1 MKSIKILLNIISR
14 RCWVRDDKLGW
25 IGAEITKHTTLSNK
39 HQLELSIDSNDD
51 KLEIEVDSLD
61 ESNENLPLLRNPPI
75 LEATEDLTSLSYLN
89 EPAVLHAIKVRYS
102 QLNIYT
108 YSGIVLIATN
118 PFQRVDQF
126 YSSDII
132 QAYSG
137 KRRGEQDPHLFA
149 IAEDAYR
156 CMKND
161 KQNQTIVVSGE
172 SGAGKT
178 VSAKYIMRYFATVEE
193 ITNSDNTALGSNS
206 NNVEMS
212 EVEQQILATNPIME
226 AFGNA
231 KTTRNDNSSRF
242 GKYLE
247 ILFNDK
253 TAIIGARIR
262 TYLLERSRLVFQPK
276 HERNYHIFYQ
286 VLEGLSSDE
295 KEKLKLTSIEDYNYL
310 NQGGDYRIENVDEVE
325 EYKSTTDALSL
336 IGINKDKQFAIFQ
349 ILAALLHIG
358 NIEIKA
364 TRNNSSLSSDEP
376 NLIKASE
383 LLGID
388 AYNFAKW
395 ITKKQITT
403 RSEKIVSDLNHPQ
416 ALVARD
422 SVAKYIYSA
431 LFDWLVSYIN
441 TDLCN
446 PEVAKDI
453 KTFIGV
459 LDIYGFEHFEKN
471 SFEQFCINY
480 ANEKLQQEFNQHVF
494 KLEQEEYV
502 NEKIEWS
509 FIEFSDNQPCIDLIE
524 KKLGILSLL
533 DEESRLPAGNDESWV
548 TKLYQTLDKP
558 PTDKVFKK
566 PRFGQTKFIVSH
578 YALDV
583 TYDIEGFIEK
593 NRDTVSDGHLEVLKE
608 SKNEL
613 LVEILD
619 NLDKIAEAAN
629 KEKEEA
635 AAAQAANKR
644 PGPARTV
651 NRKPTLGSMFKN
663 SLIELMST
671 INSTN
676 VHYIRCIKPN
686 EEKAAWKFDPLM
698 VLSQLRACGVL
709 ETIKISCAGFPSRW
723 TYEEFGNRYH
733 VLLRSNE
740 FESILSGTADSDTV
754 RQICDSI
761 LKKTVD
767 SQEKYQLGLT
777 KIFFKAGM
785 LAHLEKLRTEKLHN
799 SATLIQK
806 IIRKFYYR
814 RRFLEARE
822 SIIKLQSLL
831 IGFNTRNNV
840 QKEIENNAATS
851 IQTLIRGYIAR
862 KYFTSASTSII
873 ALQGL
878 IRAKQSR
885 ITFLE
890 QQKHNHAI
898 VIQKSLR
905 SFKEKSEYQ
914 KLRKAAVLTQSAHRS
929 KKAKIQLKQ
938 LKADAKSV
946 NKLKEASY
954 KLENK
959 VIELTTSLTTK
970 VKENKSLTAELE
982 SLKQS
987 LEDSHKTHEDLKT
1000 RELGHQQKFTEQA
1013 DSHSKEIEDLNNE
1026 LNKSKVDLEQATEK
1040 IKELTSL
1047 QTQLKNEV
1055 KETFEQL
1062 NHAKD
1067 ELLKHENNEDDL
1079 KKQISTLK
1087 NELDILTKQV
1097 ASGRHAPPS
1106 SSRSLGNNNTTPKRS
1121 RRFSQQS
1128 PAHDDESN
1136 NYSPKPVSVI
1146 PITNQE
1152 DDAESTLSSLSAIT
1166 NELYALLQDSK
1177 TLHTEIVQGLLKNLK
1192 IPMAGVMADLTK
1204 KEVLFPARIMII
1216 ILSDMWRLGLTK
1228 ESEEFL
1234 GEVLGQIQSIVHG
1247 LKDDDIVP
1255 HGAFWLSNTHE
1266 LYSFVSYA
1274 EMTILENETI
1284 SSEMGEEEYQEYLK
1298 LVAVVKEDF
1307 DSLSYNI
1314 YNMWMRKME
1323 KDLEKKVI
1331 SAVVL
1336 SQSLPGFMTTESAP
1350 LFSKMFS
1357 QSNQY
1362 KMDDILS
1369 FFNNVYWAM
1378 KTYYIEPEVMN
1389 EVIIE
1394 ILRYIDAVCFN
1405 DLIMKRNYLSWKR
1418 GLQLNYN
1425 VTRIEE
1431 WCKSHEIPDASNYLI
1446 HLLQAAKLLQL
1457 RKGSVEDIEIIFE
1470 ICYALKPV
1478 QVQKLL
1484 SQYAV
1489 ADYEAPLDEKVLGA
1503 VAERVKTQGSSSDD
1517 FFEPVTKDG
1526 SFKDPFRLTDL
1537 RPFSRVEA
1545 YVPAWLNL
1553 PKVRRIVEL
1562 VTKNAAAQEYLNNR
1576 SENGEIVE
1584 EFDDHEE
1591 KI

>member
-1 MKSIKILLNIISR
+1 M
-14 RCWVRDDKLGW
+14 
-25 IGAEITKHTTLSNK
+25 
-39 HQLELSIDSNDD
+39 ELTIDSN
-51 KLEIEVDSLD
+51 KEVVQIEVDSLD
-61 ESNENLPLLRNPPI
+61 ESNEQLPLLRNPPI

-156 CMKND
+156 CMKQD
-161 KQNQTIVVSGE
+161 EQNQTIVVSGE

-193 ITNSDNTALGSNS
+193 ITNNDSTVLGSNS

-247 ILFNDK
+247 ILFNKD

-276 HERNYHIFYQ
+276 SERNYHIFYQ
-286 VLEGLSSDE
+286 VLEGLSSEE
-295 KEKLKLTSIEDYNYL
+295 KEQLQLTSIEEYNYL
-310 NQGGDYRIENVDEVE
+310 NQGGDYHIEGVNEVE
-325 EYKSTTDALSL
+325 EYKSTTDALTL
-336 IGINKDKQFAIFQ
+336 IGIGKEKQFAIFK

-364 TRNNSSLSSDEP
+364 TRNNASLSSDEP
-376 NLIKASE
+376 NLVKASE

-388 AYNFAKW
+388 PYNFAKW
-395 ITKKQITT
+395 ITKKQIIT
-403 RSEKIVSDLNHPQ
+403 RSEKIVSDLNHQQ
-416 ALVARD
+416 ATVSRD

-431 LFDWLVSYIN
+431 LFDWLVAYIN
-441 TDLCN
+441 NDLCN
-446 PEVAKDI
+446 PEVVKDI

-558 PTDKVFKK
+558 PTNKVFKK
-566 PRFGQTKFIVSH
+566 PRFGQTKFIVAH

-583 TYDIEGFIEK
+583 PYDVEGFIEK
-593 NRDTVSDGHLEVLKE
+593 NRDTVSDGHLEVLKA

-613 LVEILD
+613 LIEIFD
-619 NLDKIAEAAN
+619 NLDKIAEAAS

-635 AAAQAANKR
+635 ASKK
-644 PGPARTV
+644 PGPARTI

-663 SLIELMST
+663 SLIELMKT

-723 TYEEFGNRYH
+723 TYEEFGSRYH
-733 VLLRSNE
+733 VLLSSSE
-740 FESILSGTADSDTV
+740 YESILSGNADKDTV
-754 RQICDSI
+754 RKICDSI
-761 LKKTVD
+761 LKKTID
-767 SQEKYQLGLT
+767 KNEKYQLGLT

-785 LAHLEKLRTEKLHN
+785 LAHLEKLRSDKLHN

-806 IIRKFYYR
+806 NIRKVHYR
-814 RRFLEARE
+814 GKYLETRE

-831 IGFNTRNNV
+831 VGYNARARV
-840 QKEIENNAATS
+840 QREIENNAATS
-851 IQTLIRGYIAR
+851 IQTLIRGFVAR
-862 KYFTSASTSII
+862 QRFVKATASVV

-878 IRAKQSR
+878 IRARQSR
-885 ITFLE
+885 TNFFKTQKEHHVIT
-890 QQKHNHAI
+890 
-898 VIQKSLR
+898 IQRTIKSHSQR
-905 SFKEKSEYQ
+905 SEYQ
-914 KLRKAAVLTQSAHRS
+914 KLRKAAVFTQSAYRS
-929 KKAKIQLKQ
+929 RLAQAQLKQ
-938 LKADAKSV
+938 LKIEAKSV
-946 NKLKEASY
+946 NRLKEASY

-970 VKENKSLTAELE
+970 VKENKSLTAEIE
-982 SLKQS
+982 ALKKS
-987 LEDSHKTHEDLKT
+987 LEESNQSHEEFKARDLS
-1000 RELGHQQKFTEQA
+1000 HQQKFTDQA
-1013 DSHSKEIEDLNNE
+1013 DAHSKEIDSVNAE
-1026 LNKSKVDLEQATEK
+1026 LNKSKTELEQATEK
-1040 IKELTSL
+1040 IKELTAL

-1055 KETFEQL
+1055 KDTVGQL
-1062 NHAKD
+1062 KQARE
-1067 ELLKHENNEDDL
+1067 ELSKHETNEDEL

-1087 NELDILTKQV
+1087 NELDILSKQV
-1097 ASGRHAPPS
+1097 ASGRGGQ
-1106 SSRSLGNNNTTPKRS
+1106 SSRSIGANNTTPKRS

-1128 PAHDDESN
+1128 SGHDDDSHTF
-1136 NYSPKPVSVI
+1136 SPKPVSVI
-1146 PITNQE
+1146 PISNQE

-1166 NELYALLQDSK
+1166 NELYALLQDSR

-1192 IPMAGVMADLTK
+1192 IPMAGVMAELTK
-1204 KEVLFPARIMII
+1204 KEVLFPARIIII

-1234 GEVLGQIQSIVHG
+1234 GEVLSVIQNIVST
-1247 LKDDDIVP
+1247 LKDDDIIP

-1307 DSLSYNI
+1307 DSLSFNI
-1314 YNMWMRKME
+1314 YNMWMKKME
-1323 KDLEKKVI
+1323 KELEKKVI

-1357 QSNQY
+1357 QGNQY

-1378 KTYYIEPEVMN
+1378 RTYYIEPEVLN

-1394 ILRYIDAVCFN
+1394 LLRYIDAVCFN

-1457 RKGSVEDIEIIFE
+1457 RKGTVEDIEIIFE

-1478 QVQKLL
+1478 QIQKLL

-1489 ADYEAPLDEKVLGA
+1489 ADYETPLDETVLSA
-1503 VAERVKTQGSSSDD
+1503 VAERVKSQGASSDD

-1526 SFKDPFRLTDL
+1526 NFEDPFRKTEL

-1553 PKVRRIVEL
+1553 PKVRRIIEL
-1562 VTKNAAAQEYLNNR
+1562 VTKNATAQEYLNHR
-1576 SENGEIVE
+1576 IDNGEAVE
-1584 EFDDHEE
+1584 GYEE
-1591 KI
+1591 NTAVQA

>member
-1 MKSIKILLNIISR
+1 
-14 RCWVRDDKLGW
+14 
-25 IGAEITKHTTLSNK
+25 
-39 HQLELSIDSNDD
+39 LELTIDSNKDVV
-51 KLEIEVDSLD
+51 EVEVDSLD
-61 ESNENLPLLRNPPI
+61 ESNDKLPLLRNPPI

-156 CMKND
+156 CMKQD
-161 KQNQTIVVSGE
+161 HQNQTIVVSGE

-193 ITNSDNTALGSNS
+193 ITNSDSTVLGSNS

-247 ILFNDK
+247 ILFNDQ
-253 TAIIGARIR
+253 TSIIGARIR

-276 HERNYHIFYQ
+276 TERNYHIFYQ
-286 VLEGLSSDE
+286 VLEGLSAEE
-295 KEKLKLTSIEDYNYL
+295 KEKLQLTSIEDYNYL
-310 NQGGDYRIENVDEVE
+310 NQGGDYRIEGVNEVE
-325 EYKSTTDALSL
+325 EYKATTDALSL
-336 IGINKDKQFAIFQ
+336 IGVGKEKQFAIFQ

-364 TRNNSSLSSDEP
+364 TRNNASLSSDEP
-376 NLIKASE
+376 SLVKACE

-388 AYNFAKW
+388 PYNFAKW
-395 ITKKQITT
+395 VTKKQITT

-441 TDLCN
+441 HDLCN
-446 PEVAKDI
+446 PEVVEDI
-453 KTFIGV
+453 KSFIGV

-502 NEKIEWS
+502 NEEIEWS

-524 KKLGILSLL
+524 KKMGILSLL

-558 PTDKVFKK
+558 PSNKVFKK

-583 TYDIEGFIEK
+583 TYDIDGFIEK
-593 NRDTVSDGHLEVLKE
+593 NRDTVSDGHLEVLKA

-619 NLDKIAEAAN
+619 NLDKIAEAAS

-635 AAAQAANKR
+635 AAKK
-644 PGPARTV
+644 PGPARTI

-733 VLLRSNE
+733 VLLNSSE
-740 FESILSGTADSDTV
+740 YESILSGTADTDTV
-754 RQICDSI
+754 RNICDSI

-767 SQEKYQLGLT
+767 KEEKYQLGLT

-785 LAHLEKLRTEKLHN
+785 LAHLEKLRSDKLHN

-806 IIRKFYYR
+806 NIRKIYYR
-814 RRFLEARE
+814 NKYLETRN

-831 IGFNTRNNV
+831 SAYNTRAKL
-840 QKEIENNAATS
+840 QREIEGNAATS
-851 IQTLIRGYIAR
+851 IQTLIRGFMAR
-862 KYFTSASTSII
+862 QKFVQASASIV

-878 IRAKQSR
+878 VRARQSR
-885 ITFLE
+885 IKFME
-890 QQKHNHAI
+890 GHKERQI
-898 VIQKSLR
+898 VTIQRTIKSHR
-905 SFKEKSEYQ
+905 QRTDYQ
-914 KLRKAAVLTQSAHRS
+914 KLRRAAVFTQSAYRS
-929 KKAKIQLKQ
+929 RLAQAQLKQ
-938 LKADAKSV
+938 LKVEAKSV
-946 NKLKEASY
+946 NRLKEASY

-970 VKENKSLTAELE
+970 VKENKALTAEIQA
-982 SLKQS
+982 LKKS
-987 LEDSHKTHEDLKT
+987 LEESHGTHEELKARDLS
-1000 RELGHQQKFTEQA
+1000 HQQKFTDQA
-1013 DSHSKEIEDLNNE
+1013 DSHSKEIDSLNGE
-1026 LNKSKVDLEQATEK
+1026 LNKSKTELEQATEK

-1055 KETFEQL
+1055 KDTVEQL
-1062 NHAKD
+1062 KQARE
-1067 ELLKHENNEDDL
+1067 ELSKHETNEDDL

-1087 NELDILTKQV
+1087 NELDVLTKQV
-1097 ASGRHAPPS
+1097 ASGRYATGA
-1106 SSRSLGNNNTTPKRS
+1106 SRSLAGNNTTPKRS

-1128 PAHDDESN
+1128 PGHDDESHTF
-1136 NYSPKPVSVI
+1136 SPKPVSVI

-1152 DDAESTLSSLSAIT
+1152 EDAESTLSSLSAIT
-1166 NELYALLQDSK
+1166 NELYSLLQDSK

-1192 IPMAGVMADLTK
+1192 IPMSGVMAELTK
-1204 KEVLFPARIMII
+1204 KEVLFPARIIII

-1234 GEVLGQIQSIVHG
+1234 GEVLSVIQTIVSN
-1247 LKDDDIVP
+1247 LKDDDIIP

-1274 EMTILENETI
+1274 EMTIVENETI
-1284 SSEMGEEEYQEYLK
+1284 SNEMGEEEYQEYLK

-1307 DSLSYNI
+1307 DSLSFNI

-1323 KDLEKKVI
+1323 KELEKKVI

-1357 QSNQY
+1357 QNNQY

-1378 KTYYIEPEVMN
+1378 RTYYIEPEVMN

-1457 RKGSVEDIEIIFE
+1457 RKASVEDIEIIFE

-1489 ADYEAPLDEKVLGA
+1489 ADYETPLDETVLSA
-1503 VAERVKTQGSSSDD
+1503 VAERVKSQGASSDD

-1526 SFKDPFRLTDL
+1526 NFEDPFRKTEL

-1553 PKVRRIVEL
+1553 PKVRRIIEL
-1562 VTKNAAAQEYLNNR
+1562 VTKNATAQEYLNNR
-1576 SENGEIVE
+1576 MENGEAVE
-1584 EFDDHEE
+1584 GYEE
-1591 KI
+1591 DTAVQA